1 MKIKVAKIIMEGK
14 HSLIHKKGD
23 MEKFN
28 PFTENWNKWPE
39 PTVKFFFSQAEAKLK
54 QLIDAGRRITD
65 RASALLTTST
75 TLFLVVSGY
84 ILKSIFGEAEPKI
97 LLLIATVDAT
107 ILFAV
112 IVMLLWLMFPRKVM
126 SLGRDPKELIT
137 ESFLHEKYADSDI
150 TIAVMLMECQSY
162 QECIEFNESDNN
174 RRLKCLKIAL
184 YTLIS
189 ILPISLITAFFY
201 WWKAA

>member
-1 MKIKVAKIIMEGK
+1 MEGK

>member
-14 HSLIHKKGD
+14 HSLINKKGD

-65 RASALLTTST
+65 RASDLLTTST
-75 TLFLVVSGY
+75 TLFLVVFGY
-84 ILKSIFGEAEPKI
+84 ILKSIVDGDGLRI
-97 LLLIATVDAT
+97 LLIIAVVDAL
-107 ILFAV
+107 ILVTV

-137 ESFLHEKYADSDI
+137 ESFLHEKYGDSDI
-150 TIAVMLMECQSY
+150 TIAVMLTECQSY

-174 RRLKCLKIAL
+174 RRLKRLEKAL
-184 YTLIS
+184 YILMS
-189 ILPISLITAFFY
+189 ILPISLIIAVLY
-201 WWKAA
+201 WWNAA

>member
-1 MKIKVAKIIMEGK
+1 
-14 HSLIHKKGD
+14 